1 MESLEEIKNIP
12 NLRVQA
18 SGCDGGMGFIYLN
31 GIKAKPANVVWSNGL
46 GWEHVS
52 VSFEKRVPTW
62 DEMCKIKEL
71 FWNDDETVVQ
81 YHPKKTEYVNIHPY
95 CLHLWKQTDCE
106 YKLPETFMV

>member
-1 MESLEEIKNIP
+1 MKSLKEIETIQ
-12 NLRVQA
+12 NLSVQA

-31 GIKAKPANVVWSNGL
+31 GIKAKPAVVVWSNGN

-81 YHPKKTEYVNIHPY
+81 FHPKKSEYVNIHPY
-95 CLHLWKQTDCE
+95 CLHLWKPIDCE